1 MVSHTTSHIF
11 KALIY
16 SRHFKFSGM
25 GVIRGLTRPLPVPG
39 PLGVPGP
46 YPIFPGTRLKTICN
60 TGDILKREKRS
71 ICFSPWFDEGSR
83 PTEMN
88 ILCWLPWE
96 SLRIVSKNRTSD
108 VVRSMVT
115 HGISLLYVS
124 NYNDC

>member
-46 YPIFPGTRLKTICN
+46 YPIFPGTRLKTKIN
-60 TGDILKREKRS
+60 DQTALEALS
-71 ICFSPWFDEGSR
+71 FSVKKL
-83 PTEMN
+83 N
-88 ILCWLPWE
+88 A
-96 SLRIVSKNRTSD
+96 
-108 VVRSMVT
+108 
-115 HGISLLYVS
+115 
-124 NYNDC
+124 